1 MVIKLKR
8 KYLVILSLILCIS
21 LGLSSVSAGIIVGET
36 NLDIDDDV
44 THNDS
49 NDYPIKKNDVKKNDK
64 NDDSVKASTLSTYVK
79 LDQVKIASSKPST
92 VTANVYSMF
101 NGVNSLIKTG
111 NISLYINGN
120 KKQSIDLSN
129 CNGIVKFSIPPLSK
143 NDNCKIVYEGGK
155 YKDDEF
161 DFKLSSSSKEIT
173 VGDDDSH
180 PLHTTIKIV
189 PSTISGFVGNVAKVS
204 AKVVFNFNDV
214 ESIATKGDVY
224 LLKDGVTLHTADLSR
239 NNNPSFSFK
248 LEKGH
253 KYSLIYSGA
262 EDDGEFDLHLLG
274 SSKDLNVKVLE
285 KNNKEINKTSN
296 NTDNQTNITDN
307 QTVDQD
313 MNQIVEPNNQQKV
326 NMQTTGLIV
335 AILIIVIIIIG
346 SVIYFKKR

>member
-21 LGLSSVSAGIIVGET
+21 LGLSSVSAGIIAGDT
-36 NLDIDDDV
+36 NSDIDDNI

-49 NDYPIKKNDVKKNDK
+49 NDSPKKDVKKNDK
-64 NDDSVKASTLSTYVK
+64 KDNSLKASTLSTYIK

-111 NISLYINGN
+111 IISLYINGN

-129 CNGIVKFSIPPLSK
+129 CNGIANFSIPPLSR
-143 NDNCKIVYEGGK
+143 NDNCKIVYEGGR

-189 PSTISGFVGNVAKVS
+189 PSTISGFDGNVAKVS

-224 LLKDGVTLHTADLSR
+224 LLKDGVTIHTADLSR

-296 NTDNQTNITDN
+296 HTDNQTNITIDN
-307 QTVDQD
+307 QTVNQD